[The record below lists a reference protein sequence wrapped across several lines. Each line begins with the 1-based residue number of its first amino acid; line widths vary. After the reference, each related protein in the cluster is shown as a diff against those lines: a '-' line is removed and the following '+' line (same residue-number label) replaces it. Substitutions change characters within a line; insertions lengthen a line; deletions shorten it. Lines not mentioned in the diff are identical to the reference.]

1 MTITIGGGGNKMK
14 ETRYG
19 KIIIKKE
26 VIEQI
31 TGISIIQENI
41 EKTGGKL
48 GDKIKNILGIE
59 EIRRGVQVKTFNGEY
74 GYNETTVECSII
86 VKYSDYIPEIARKI
100 QERIKTNIENM
111 TGIEITNVNVNV
123 VGINLE

>member
-1 MTITIGGGGNKMK
+1 MK
-14 ETRYG
+14 ETKYG

-31 TGISIIQENI
+31 TGISVIQENI
-41 EKTGGKL
+41 ERAGGKL

-59 EIRRGVQVKTFNGEY
+59 EIRRGIQVKTFNEEY
-74 GYNETTVECSII
+74 GYKETTVECSII
-86 VKYSDYIPEIARKI
+86 VKHSDYIPEIARKI
-100 QERIKTNIENM
+100 QERIKNNIESM

-123 VGINLE
+123 VGISLE